1 MRDAEDFV
9 TDHALVRWLERVG
22 GIDMAYFRREIAERC
37 KDLLDSG
44 ASGGWVDDHWCVI
57 RDGNVVTFRPAKAD
71 TYNHDERKLGRR
83 K

>member
-1 MRDAEDFV
+1 MRDPAEFV

-22 GIDMAYFRREIAERC
+22 GIDMQYFRRQIAERC
-37 KDLLDSG
+37 QDLLDSG
-44 ASGGWVDDHWCVI
+44 ASGGWIDEHWCVI

-71 TYNHDERKLGRR
+71 TYHHDERKLGRR